1 MSTISIS
8 VFAGGCCRVCGSVEH
23 FQKDCP
29 EHQAASESP
38 RHLIKVSCG
47 GLKKRGSKAFHYM
60 YNRVIVIFLAEA
72 GLRGGTDV
80 NILWQQSE
88 LISDNFSNY
97 LNNFKLTTT

>member
-8 VFAGGCCRVCGSVEH
+8 LFAGGCCRVCGSVEH

-38 RHLIKVSCG
+38 LQFYLIKVSCG
-47 GLKKRGSKAFHYM
+47 GFKKRGSKAFHYM
-60 YNRVIVIFLAEA
+60 HNRVIIIFLTEA

-88 LISDNFSNY
+88 LI
-97 LNNFKLTTT
+97 